1 MTRAGEGLLIVNAD
15 DLGLREE
22 ITEATLG
29 CWDAGAI
36 TSATAMVFMA
46 DSERAAG
53 LADAR
58 GLPVGLHLNLTSPF
72 DSPTVPPA
80 VAARQARVVEHF
92 QVARRRWLPAPR
104 MRAAIAASITDQL
117 EEFRRLYARA
127 PTHADGHQHIQ
138 RCPAVFGSAALR
150 PVGRLRIT
158 HTFSP
163 DERPPVQR
171 LARAGVNAAI
181 RRRFVGVERFW
192 SLVDLHPELGGSGLE
207 ARLLET
213 ARLSAEI
220 MVHPVYPEEGRVL
233 RSPEWAAAIGGRR
246 LGSYADLPGA
256 PAQVAAD
263 AIVS

>member
-150 PVGRLRIT
+150 PVG
-158 HTFSP
+158 
-163 DERPPVQR
+163 